1 MQSNQGADAGQESGA
16 LATETCVFLDKGTK
30 QGPNKNMQKEIHDSP
45 FKWKIGS
52 QDLKDRWCSKEPR
65 VPDKFPMSVLGEPL
79 NFKCLDRTLRAP
91 R

>member
-1 MQSNQGADAGQESGA
+1 MLGRRVEPLQQKPV
-16 LATETCVFLDKGTK
+16 VFLDKGTK
-30 QGPNKNMQKEIHDSP
+30 QGPNKNMQKKIHDNP

-65 VPDKFPMSVLGEPL
+65 VRDKFPLSILGEPL